1 MKRTTITALLAAGA
15 LLLAGCGSTAGTAT
29 AGSTVPAMTSSSAQ
43 STAGESSVESSSEP
57 SETSSVESSSESS
70 ETSSS
75 ESSPS
80 ESSSDQSTSQSSVTT
95 VGGGADSIDA
105 QTTAW
110 FDTFCGAMAP
120 AVGLK
125 DLGSKI
131 DAKDLSGSF
140 KAVSKAM
147 TTLGVAFTDAGTK
160 LKGAPAPTFDG
171 GDAFASKIVTSF
183 SELGP
188 KFTKLGAEFAK
199 ADPKDPASMQK
210 LSSLSTELTGAM
222 APLQELNGIKMS
234 PGVSAA
240 ISKIPSCA
248 KLAG

>member
-1 MKRTTITALLAAGA
+1 MKRTTITAVLAAGA

-29 AGSTVPAMTSSSAQ
+29 AGSTPAAAVASSAAPSAAASSDDTPAPTSADESSSAEPTTAE
-43 STAGESSVESSSEP
+43 STEG
-57 SETSSVESSSESS
+57 
-70 ETSSS
+70 
-75 ESSPS
+75 
-80 ESSSDQSTSQSSVTT
+80 SDTTT
-95 VGGGADSIDA
+95 VGGDADSIDA

-131 DAKDLSGSF
+131 DTKDLPGTF
-140 KAVSKAM
+140 KAVSEAM
-147 TTLGVAFTDAGTK
+147 TTLGTAFTQAGTT
-160 LKGAPAPTFDG
+160 LKDAPAPTFDG
-171 GDAFASKIVTSF
+171 GDAFAGKIVSSF

-188 KFTKLGAEFAK
+188 KFTKLGDEFAS
-199 ADPKDPASMQK
+199 ADPTDPASLQK
-210 LSSLSTELTGAM
+210 LSSLSTELSDAA
-222 APLQELNGIKMS
+222 APLQELNNIKMS
-234 PGVSAA
+234 PGVSNA